1 MEYYE
6 REYQDKSTVIWNGK
20 KGPSVEMT
28 CVLNSEGQ
36 VNISQENTP
45 GKGRGCVMVLRQK
58 RIWPVDGDSA
68 GS

>member
-36 VNISQENTP
+36 VNISQENTS

-58 RIWPVDGDSA
+58 TIWPVDGDSP